1 MEVFEIR
8 QRGGGMNGLY
18 GRDFAVFRG
27 DGRRISEA
35 WHTDKLE
42 AFRDVIRVGG
52 HRAVVSDG
60 TLARSVPQ
68 WSWPIADA
76 LRA

>member
-18 GRDFAVFRG
+18 GHDFAAFRV
-27 DGRRISEA
+27 DGTRVSEA

-42 AFRDVIRVGG
+42 AFRDVIRAGG
-52 HRAVVSDG
+52 TRAVVADG
-60 TLARSVPQ
+60 TLSRSAPQ
-68 WSWPIADA
+68 WSWPVADV
-76 LRA
+76 LST